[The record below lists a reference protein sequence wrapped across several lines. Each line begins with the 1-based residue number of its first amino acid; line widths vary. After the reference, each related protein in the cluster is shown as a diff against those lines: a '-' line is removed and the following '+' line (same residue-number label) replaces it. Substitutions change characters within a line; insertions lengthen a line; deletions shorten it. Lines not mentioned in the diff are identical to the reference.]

1 LEEETKRS
9 SEESEEKEEAT
20 QPQAES
26 PSEVKEKTEA
36 LLQDLL
42 EEESSQ
48 TGPKVQK
55 KGKGPILILL
65 GFFLILL
72 LLALAFFVLYKIFQK
87 KESPVDSSQGE
98 QRVVKIQEPTEARE
112 KPKEPV
118 KEVNATAFKAPSEKR
133 YAYRLD
139 LKNFLVPL
147 NEQTFLKMDV
157 FLYFERAEDYKK
169 AQVNSLSIRHF
180 IYDEVKRENLLLWR
194 DEKRLKEVEEG
205 LRNKMQTGPLMLK
218 TDKVELEGTLLRV

>member
-1 LEEETKRS
+1 MEEETKR
-9 SEESEEKEEAT
+9 ESEEKEST
-20 QPQAES
+20 QPHAEA

-36 LLQDLL
+36 LLKDLL

-48 TGPKVQK
+48 AEPVVQK
-55 KGKGPILILL
+55 KGKGLLFILL

-72 LLALAFFVLYKIFQK
+72 LLGSAFFVLYTIFQK
-87 KESPVDSSQGE
+87 KGAPRTSSQSE
-98 QRVVKIQEPTEARE
+98 ERVVKVQEPSSAEER
-112 KPKEPV
+112 PREPV

-133 YAYRLD
+133 YTYRLD
-139 LKNFLVPL
+139 LKNFLIPL

-157 FLYFERAEDYKK
+157 SLYFERAEDYKK
-169 AQVNSLSIRHF
+169 AQINSLSLRHF
-180 IYDEVKRENLLLWR
+180 IYSEVKKENLLLWR

-205 LRNKMQTGPLMLK
+205 LKNKMQTGPLMLK